1 MQLFPS
7 YPGGERPIVLLT
19 VAAGGALGAIGR
31 WAIAELWATGSSS
44 WEWPILIV
52 NVLGSLAIGVA
63 AKRLEP
69 GTTTWS
75 FAVTGVL
82 GGFTTF
88 SAFALGLNDLVDA
101 GRTQVAFLYGAVTLL
116 AGIGAVVLASAW
128 TPARPAPEERR

>member
-7 YPGGERPIVLLT
+7 YPAGERPIVLVT
-19 VAAGGALGAIGR
+19 VAGGGALGAAGR
-31 WAIAELWATGSSS
+31 WAIAELWNGYSAS

-52 NVLGSLAIGVA
+52 NILGSLAIGVA

-69 GTTTWS
+69 GTPAWS

-88 SAFALGLNDLVDA
+88 SALALALNELVDA
-101 GRTQVAFLYGAVTLL
+101 GRTQVAVLYGAVTLL
-116 AGIGAVVLASAW
+116 TGIGAAALASAW
-128 TPARPAPEERR
+128 TPAREERR

>member
-7 YPGGERPIVLLT
+7 FPGGERPIVLAA
-19 VAAGGALGAIGR
+19 VAVGGALGATGR
-31 WAIAELWATGSSS
+31 WAIAELWNGDSAS

-52 NVLGSLAIGVA
+52 NILGSLAIGVA

-69 GTTTWS
+69 GTTAWS

-88 SAFALGLNDLVDA
+88 SAFALALNDLVDA
-101 GRTQVAFLYGAVTLL
+101 GRTQVAVLYGAATLV
-116 AGIGAVVLASAW
+116 AGIGAVMLASSW
-128 TPARPAPEERR
+128 TPAREERR